1 MAENALGGGAKPGW
15 GAGLST
21 VSTAAAPA
29 PASPRKVTPSKPSA
43 QPVAAKAGS
52 QSDPYRAPLHRE
64 ERSKGYPNGQH
75 AKPTKASLQ
84 DRSGSPDAYNTSGIE
99 RAMAKLADKTHKPVF
114 KGRRK

>member
-15 GAGLST
+15 GAGLSAVGT
-21 VSTAAAPA
+21 TAPA
-29 PASPRKVTPSKPSA
+29 PASPRKVTPPKPTA
-43 QPVAAKAGS
+43 PPVQAKAGS

-64 ERSKGYPNGQH
+64 ERSKPYPNGQH
-75 AKPTKASLQ
+75 SKPTKASLQ
-84 DRSGSPDAYNTSGIE
+84 SRSGSPDAYNTSGIE